1 MIGDQI
7 KYEPGWVKNIP
18 EYYEPQTKSKKKLLR
33 DLNVNDNLK
42 SVS

>member
-18 EYYEPQTKSKKKLLR
+18 EYYDPPTKSKKKLLK
-33 DLNVNDNLK
+33 DLNINDNLK

>member
-18 EYYEPQTKSKKKLLR
+18 EYYDPPSKKKKRLLK